1 MQFVFHKCKYNI
13 LQKHTNQDAIKY
25 CPFFVDIVCAVW
37 NLFLKLTAK
46 DAVQHVYINRPYI
59 LFTVL
64 LTIMFS
70 NIYINNC
77 TLFLK
82 ITYLTLT
89 YFF

>member
-25 CPFFVDIVCAVW
+25 CPFFCRYRMCSVR

-70 NIYINNC
+70 NIHQQLHIISKNYVFN
-77 TLFLK
+77 F
-82 ITYLTLT
+82 
-89 YFF
+89 